1 MAVSARIS
9 PEKSITTEMGFYMTE
24 GKRKSSL
31 AWIFQR
37 RRWRGRMPGPPRRI
51 SRGLIVVALAVS
63 AALALPA
70 LGAKKNDLGE
80 MMGKMEVAYTEV
92 IKAILVSPVQDED
105 DISFDQAGLWAE
117 DISKL
122 AGELAKLSDF
132 EKDESARAFLRRL
145 AKNARE
151 IQGLAKLEKWEGM
164 TAALIR
170 LQSTCMACHKEN
182 RF

>member
-1 MAVSARIS
+1 
-9 PEKSITTEMGFYMTE
+9 MTE
-24 GKRKSSL
+24 KKRKSGP
-31 AWIFQR
+31 AWFFQR
-37 RRWRGRMPGPPRRI
+37 RRWRGRMLGPRRRI
-51 SRGLIVVALAVS
+51 SRMRIVVALAVS

-80 MMGKMEVAYTEV
+80 MMGKMEAAYTEV
-92 IKAILVSPVQDED
+92 IKAIMVSPMQDED
-105 DISFDQAGLWAE
+105 DISFGQAGLWSE

-122 AGELAKLSDF
+122 AGELAKLSEF

-145 AKNARE
+145 ANNARE
-151 IQGLAKLEKWEGM
+151 IQRLAKLEQWEGM